1 MMEDIPVTKP
11 QSAEPTAAK
20 TCGNKKDE
28 APLGRLLRR
37 SAGQV
42 SRRLRYPIPASAI
55 IEVAA

>member
-28 APLGRLLRR
+28 APLGRLLR
-37 SAGQV
+37 
-42 SRRLRYPIPASAI
+42 YPIPASAI
-55 IEVAA
+55 IEAAA